1 MEQRDLPGDPAAEA
15 RDISRPN
22 ILDRGDLKRHV
33 RDYCLLRAAIS
44 FRQAKQQDTVD
55 DRKLEAATAKQ
66 PPFYAIGRFSFLDL
80 IRYVEVSEAV
90 RPFHPFDQFT
100 SHSAPAIFHP
110 SAEVQLP
117 PPPSSPTARGP
128 T

>member
-33 RDYCLLRAAIS
+33 RDYCLLRTAIS

-55 DRKLEAATAKQ
+55 DRKLEPATAKQ

-80 IRYVEVSEAV
+80 MRYVEVPEAV
-90 RPFHPFDQFT
+90 RTFHPLDLLT
-100 SHSAPAIFHP
+100 SHPTLAIFSTP
-110 SAEVQLP
+110 CEVPHLP
-117 PPPSSPTARGP
+117 AS
-128 T
+128 